1 MGKNTFKADTF
12 ANWNF
17 ASGNWTGLGVAPAET
32 GPLTEYLRRRGHD
45 DDTLRHG
52 SQGDSSLR
60 RRSSDDE
67 CLRHLS

>member
-1 MGKNTFKADTF
+1 MKQSFAADSF
-12 ANWNF
+12 ASWNF
-17 ASGNWTGLGVAPAET
+17 ASGNWTGLGVAPPAP

-52 SQGDSSLR
+52 SQGDGSLR
-60 RRSSDDE
+60 RRSSDEE